1 VMWSMHEASI
11 YDLPIPCMIDREWVG
26 DEKINICAFSRTG
39 VLSATFLHSLAGV
52 HQNCS
57 PAMHDLASVKLSE
70 SHACFLAASACSS
83 HFHLSIQL
91 QVACHDSFCI
101 WIGGGVYLHT
111 RFSRANEIRSDWQ
124 ASFSKLHY
132 STVCMIQ
139 FFPLYFLS
147 RSFIWF

>member
-83 HFHLSIQL
+83 HYPSIHPITSCLPWQL
-91 QVACHDSFCI
+91 
-101 WIGGGVYLHT
+101 LHMNWWGCV
-111 RFSRANEIRSDWQ
+111 SS
-124 ASFSKLHY
+124 H
-132 STVCMIQ
+132 
-139 FFPLYFLS
+139 
-147 RSFIWF
+147 